1 MNFVQYLVTN
11 EKMKLYSEM
20 HSYGNNNLAQ
30 VYFHPQLPC
39 ATACYYFPIHISIL
53 LLHISS
59 LYFPRI
65 INDIRIRSPSFCI
78 LNNITNNIRPPYSII
93 LLPIYHLFH
102 NFFKFSIIYLN
113 RKLAKIKKKTLKFYK
128 TKEKFIS
135 IPAFILNYQFPL
147 HIEKRPLY
155 IYHLKATLCS
165 QTNSRNSRND
175 KVQKVGH
182 DRSDVAETFYSRE
195 RVPSLCAIAISYSTS
210 VLDETAIGCCR

>member
-135 IPAFILNYQFPL
+135 TC
-147 HIEKRPLY
+147 
-155 IYHLKATLCS
+155 IYSKLSIFLAYWEAPIIYTIWKPHCVVRLI
-165 QTNSRNSRND
+165 
-175 KVQKVGH
+175 V
-182 DRSDVAETFYSRE
+182 ETVEMTKSKK
-195 RVPSLCAIAISYSTS
+195 
-210 VLDETAIGCCR
+210 